1 MQIIHTI
8 VIILS
13 LVIALL
19 AALLFV
25 FLSKNKIKDE
35 DLLEAKKIL
44 QKREQEAK
52 EERYKKLF
60 FKIFKKES
68 SYEYKALA
76 LSRMGVN
83 YHMGRI
89 ITPSEYLLIQL
100 AGAAFFLF
108 IGIFSFGVLGIV
120 AGILGYF
127 LPQLLFQYLNEKD
140 NEKMLPDIKSIF
152 DTMLVNLEAGVF
164 LTEAVAD
171 SYRHVENRRL
181 KKALL
186 ELNSELIATND
197 FEESVSKFELKFSN
211 KYINNLCVI
220 LKQSRD
226 SGMSVEMLSDM
237 SSYMTDVSRALNI
250 KKQKKLD
257 GEGLKV
263 EVMLYIGIIAT
274 CLYITLSTFGD
285 SMSQLF

>member
-89 ITPSEYLLIQL
+89 ITPTEYLMIQL

-108 IGIFSFGVLGIV
+108 IGIFSFGVLGIT

-127 LPQLLFQYLNEKD
+127 LPPLLFQYLNEKD

-197 FEESVSKFELKFSN
+197 FEESVSKFELKFNN

>member
-1 MQIIHTI
+1 MQIEMIHMI
-8 VIILS
+8 VTMLSLMIAILGAVLIIL
-13 LVIALL
+13 LT
-19 AALLFV
+19 
-25 FLSKNKIKDE
+25 KNKIKDE

-44 QKREQEAK
+44 QKREQEEK

-60 FKIFKKES
+60 FKKES
-68 SYEYKALA
+68 TYEYKALA

-83 YHMGRI
+83 YHIGKI
-89 ITPSEYLLIQL
+89 ITPSEYLIMQFVS
-100 AGAAFFLF
+100 AAFFLF
-108 IGIFSFGVLGIV
+108 IGVLSFGVLGMA
-120 AGILGYF
+120 AGVLGYF
-127 LPQLLFQYLNEKD
+127 FPQILFQYLNEKD

-197 FEESVSKFELKFSN
+197 FEESISKFELKFSN

-274 CLYITLSTFGD
+274 CLYITLSTLGD
-285 SMSQLF
+285 GMSQLF

>member
-1 MQIIHTI
+1 MQIGTIHIITT
-8 VIILS
+8 ILS
-13 LVIALL
+13 LVIAVLGAVLL
-19 AALLFV
+19 MLQA
-25 FLSKNKIKDE
+25 KNKIKDE
-35 DLLEAKKIL
+35 DLLKAKKIL
-44 QKREQEAK
+44 QKREQELK

-60 FKIFKKES
+60 FKNES
-68 SYEYKALA
+68 SYEYKTLH

-83 YHMGRI
+83 YHMGKI
-89 ITPSEYLLIQL
+89 VTPSEYLVIQL
-100 AGAAFFLF
+100 VSAAFFLF
-108 IGIFSFGVLGIV
+108 IGTFSFGVFGV
-120 AGILGYF
+120 VMGVLGYF
-127 LPQLLFQYLNEKD
+127 IPQLLFQYLNEKD

>member
-60 FKIFKKES
+60 FKKES
-68 SYEYKALA
+68 SYEYKALS
-76 LSRMGVN
+76 LSCMGVN

-89 ITPSEYLLIQL
+89 ITPSEYLMIQL
-100 AGAAFFLF
+100 AGASFFFF
-108 IGIFSFGVLGIV
+108 IGIFSFGVLGIM

-127 LPQLLFQYLNEKD
+127 LPPFLFQYLNEKD

>member
-89 ITPSEYLLIQL
+89 ITPSEYLMIQL

-108 IGIFSFGVLGIV
+108 IGIFSFGVLGI
-120 AGILGYF
+120 ATGILGYF

-197 FEESVSKFELKFSN
+197 FEESVSKFELKFNN

>member
-1 MQIIHTI
+1 MQIETIHIIIT
-8 VIILS
+8 ILS
-13 LVIALL
+13 LGI
-19 AALLFV
+19 AALVAIL
-25 FLSKNKIKDE
+25 LMLLTKNRIRDE

-60 FKIFKKES
+60 FKKES
-68 SYEYKALA
+68 SYEYKALS

-83 YHMGRI
+83 YHIGRI
-89 ITPSEYLLIQL
+89 ITPTEYLMIQL

-108 IGIFSFGVLGIV
+108 IGIFSFGVLGIT
-120 AGILGYF
+120 AGIFGYF

-197 FEESVSKFELKFSN
+197 FEESISKFELKFSN

-263 EVMLYIGIIAT
+263 EVMLYIGIIAA

>member
-1 MQIIHTI
+1 
-8 VIILS
+8 
-13 LVIALL
+13 
-19 AALLFV
+19 
-25 FLSKNKIKDE
+25 
-35 DLLEAKKIL
+35 
-44 QKREQEAK
+44 
-52 EERYKKLF
+52 
-60 FKIFKKES
+60 
-68 SYEYKALA
+68 
-76 LSRMGVN
+76 
-83 YHMGRI
+83 MGRI
-89 ITPSEYLLIQL
+89 ITPSEYLMIQL
-100 AGAAFFLF
+100 ASAAFFLF
-108 IGIFSFGVLGIV
+108 IGTLSFGVLGIV
-120 AGILGYF
+120 VGIFGYF

-171 SYRHVENRRL
+171 SYRHVENKRL

-197 FEESVSKFELKFSN
+197 FEESINKFELKFSN

>member
-1 MQIIHTI
+1 MQIGTIHIITT
-8 VIILS
+8 ILS
-13 LVIALL
+13 LVIAVLGVVLL
-19 AALLFV
+19 MLQA
-25 FLSKNKIKDE
+25 KNKIKDE
-35 DLLEAKKIL
+35 DLLKAKKIL
-44 QKREQEAK
+44 QKREQELK

-60 FKIFKKES
+60 FKNES
-68 SYEYKALA
+68 SYEYKTLH

-83 YHMGRI
+83 YHMGKI
-89 ITPSEYLLIQL
+89 VTPSEYLVIQL
-100 AGAAFFLF
+100 VSAAFFLF
-108 IGIFSFGVLGIV
+108 IGTFSFGVFGV
-120 AGILGYF
+120 VMGVLGYF
-127 LPQLLFQYLNEKD
+127 IPQLLFQYLNEKD

-171 SYRHVENRRL
+171 SYRHVENKRL

-197 FEESVSKFELKFSN
+197 FEESINKFELKFSN

-257 GEGLKV
+257 SEGLKV

>member
-1 MQIIHTI
+1 MQIEMIHTI
-8 VIILS
+8 TTILS
-13 LVIALL
+13 LIIAVLG
-19 AALLFV
+19 AALFI
-25 FLSKNKIKDE
+25 FLTKNKIKDE
-35 DLLEAKKIL
+35 DLLKAKKIL
-44 QKREQEAK
+44 QKREQEEK

-60 FKIFKKES
+60 FKRES
-68 SYEYKALA
+68 SYEYKILV
-76 LSRMGVN
+76 LSHMGVN

-89 ITPSEYLLIQL
+89 ITPSEYLMIQL
-100 AGAAFFLF
+100 ASAAFFLF
-108 IGIFSFGVLGIV
+108 IGTLSFGVLGIV
-120 AGILGYF
+120 VGIFGYF

-171 SYRHVENRRL
+171 SYRHVENKRL

-197 FEESVSKFELKFSN
+197 FEESINKFELKFSN

>member
-1 MQIIHTI
+1 MQTEMIHTI
-8 VIILS
+8 ITILS
-13 LVIALL
+13 LMIAILG
-19 AALLFV
+19 AALLM
-25 FLSKNKIKDE
+25 LLTKNKIKDE

-60 FKIFKKES
+60 FKKES
-68 SYEYKALA
+68 TYEYKALA

-83 YHMGRI
+83 YHIGKI
-89 ITPSEYLLIQL
+89 ITPSEYLIMQFVS
-100 AGAAFFLF
+100 AAFFLF
-108 IGIFSFGVLGIV
+108 IGTFSFGVFGAIS
-120 AGILGYF
+120 GILGYF
-127 LPQLLFQYLNEKD
+127 IPQLLFQYLNEKD
-140 NEKMLPDIKSIF
+140 NEKMLLDVKSIF

-197 FEESVSKFELKFSN
+197 FEESINKFELKFSN

-237 SSYMTDVSRALNI
+237 SSYMADVSRALNI

-274 CLYITLSTFGD
+274 CLYITLSTLGD
-285 SMSQLF
+285 GMSQLF

>member
-13 LVIALL
+13 LVIAVL
-19 AALLFV
+19 AASLFV
-25 FLSKNKIKDE
+25 VLSKNKIKDE
-35 DLLEAKKIL
+35 DLLEAKKIV
-44 QKREQEAK
+44 QKREQEEK

-60 FKIFKKES
+60 FKKES

-83 YHMGRI
+83 YHMGKI
-89 ITPSEYLLIQL
+89 LTPTEYFMIQL
-100 AGAAFFLF
+100 ASAAFFLF
-108 IGIFSFGVLGIV
+108 IGTLSFGVLGTV
-120 AGILGYF
+120 AGVLGYF

>member
-1 MQIIHTI
+1 MQIEMIHIITT
-8 VIILS
+8 ILS
-13 LVIALL
+13 LVIAVLGAVLL
-19 AALLFV
+19 MLQA
-25 FLSKNKIKDE
+25 KNKIKDE
-35 DLLEAKKIL
+35 DLLKAKKIL
-44 QKREQEAK
+44 QKREQELK

-60 FKIFKKES
+60 FKNES
-68 SYEYKALA
+68 SYEYKTLV

-89 ITPSEYLLIQL
+89 ITPSEYLMIQL

-108 IGIFSFGVLGIV
+108 IGTFSFGVLGTA

-127 LPQLLFQYLNEKD
+127 LPPLLFQYLNEKD